1 MHPLE
6 NAVKTLV
13 RYMYYVA
20 GAALVLMMV
29 LTCVDIVLRLA
40 VTLYAKYDW
49 TFIEHLQPI
58 PGTYELVCFLG
69 STAAAFAMAHTLVE
83 SGHVAVSVLVRLFSQ
98 RVQAIFQVVTSSMAF
113 IFFGLLSWQSIVY
126 AQKLKRWGE
135 VSMTLELPYYPFV
148 YGLGFAA
155 AAVCLVLL
163 MTVIDEGRKV
173 VDK

>member
-1 MHPLE
+1 MNPLE
-6 NAVKTLV
+6 KLVKALV

-20 GAALVLMMV
+20 GTALVLMMV

-40 VTLYAKYDW
+40 VTLYAKHGW
-49 TFIEHLQPI
+49 HFIENLQPI

-83 SGHVAVSVLVRLFSQ
+83 SGHVAVSVVVRLFSE
-98 RVQAIFQVVTSSMAF
+98 RLQAVFQVVTSSLAF
-113 IFFGLLSWQSIVY
+113 IFFGLLSWQSVVY
-126 AQKLKRWGE
+126 AQKLERWGE

-148 YGLGFAA
+148 YGLAFAA

-163 MTVIDEGRKV
+163 TMVISEGRKV